1 MPNFKELREKIRAAQ
16 KIASELEQVAALDD
30 SLVKQTKANLSKAK
44 ESAVLQKMAQLP
56 IENMRDATESTL
68 RIETLRKFGI
78 TSVASVYHASESQL
92 ERISGISAETAKEL
106 KSIADRMYEAIAESV
121 SYGIKID
128 DLTVADLNLLE
139 NVQGLEGIRSKLR
152 GNQSK
157 LRPLADNLK
166 KSIQDTKP
174 LGSRILWFFSGSEK
188 RQRALDAISNIAFVM
203 GEPTTG
209 VLVSLANDALNYA
222 ETKRPD
228 PAVEDFKKR
237 SSDYYSVLEDVSGV
251 KPQLGQ
257 RHLNQEL
264 IDKIESENLDTSAI
278 KATLRKY
285 QIFGSKFALTQ
296 SRVIIGDEMGLGK
309 TMQAIGV
316 LTQRINSGANRF
328 LIVCPASVLV
338 NWQREIESRSEV
350 TVIKMHG
357 NEQKT
362 GYSRWLEQGGAGLTT
377 YDTLKTFNI
386 SDDEIRLLEVDT
398 IIVDEA
404 HYVKNAEAGRT
415 KTIVKWLDRAPRVVF
430 LTGTPLENRVSE
442 FVSLASLL
450 DREFAVRMNHAALA
464 AGVEVFRQHVAPM
477 YLRRNTEEVL
487 KELPE
492 LIKRDEYCSWD
503 GANYENYCAAVAR
516 GNFMGMRRAGFEPIR
531 PGVLPDKLERLLEI
545 VREAFENNKK
555 VVIFSYF
562 RDVLNLITEQLG
574 DQALGPIT
582 GAVPPTQRQAIVDR
596 FTNSSAPLALIGQ
609 IQAAGTG
616 LNIQAAS
623 VVILCE
629 PQIKPSLEVQ
639 AIARAHRMGQV
650 NVVQVHRLVIPES
663 VDELMVGI
671 LNRKQAEFD
680 AYAKESALADSVKSA
695 KDKDEES
702 MARVILMKEKQRLGL
717 KEEDNLII
725 EDETPHGG

>member
-1 MPNFKELREKIRAAQ
+1 MPNFKDLRARIREAQRIAAELD
-16 KIASELEQVAALDD
+16 QVAQLDE
-30 SLVKQTKANLSKAK
+30 SLVKQTSANLSNAK
-44 ESAVLQKMAQLP
+44 ESAVLQKLAQLP
-56 IENMRDATESTL
+56 IENMRDATESSL

-92 ERISGISAETAKEL
+92 ERISGISSDAAREL
-106 KSIADRMYEAIAESV
+106 KFIANRMYDAVAESI
-121 SYGIKID
+121 SYGVKID
-128 DLTVADLNLLE
+128 DLTVSDLNLLE
-139 NVQGLEGIRSKLR
+139 NVQGLEGLRSKLR
-152 GNQSK
+152 GNHSK

-166 KSIQDTKP
+166 KSIQETKP
-174 LGSRILWFFSGSEK
+174 ISSRIVWFLSGSEK

-209 VLVSLANDALNYA
+209 LLASLANDALNYA
-222 ETKRPD
+222 ESKRPD

-237 SSDYYSVLEDVSGV
+237 SSDYYSVLEDIGGI

-257 RHLNQEL
+257 RHFNKEL
-264 IDKIESENLDTSAI
+264 IDKIESESLDTSQI

-316 LTQRINSGANRF
+316 LTQRVSAGAKRF

-338 NWQREIESRSEV
+338 NWQREIESRSQLI
-350 TVIKMHG
+350 VIKMHG
-357 NEQKT
+357 DEQKS
-362 GYSRWLEQGGAGLTT
+362 GLSQWLEKGGAGLTT
-377 YDTLKTFNI
+377 YDTLKTFDLT
-386 SDDEIRLLEVDT
+386 DDQIRLLEVDT
-398 IIVDEA
+398 IVVDEA
-404 HYVKNAEAGRT
+404 HYVKNIEAGRT
-415 KTIVKWLDRAPRVVF
+415 KTIVRWLDRTPRVVF

-442 FVSLASLL
+442 FIALASLL
-450 DREFAVRMNHAALA
+450 DREFAARMNSAALA
-464 AGVEVFRQHVAPM
+464 AGTEVFRQHVAPM

-492 LIKRDEYCSWD
+492 LIKTDEYCSWN
-503 GANYENYCAAVAR
+503 GANYENYCRAVAN
-516 GNFMGMRRAGFEPIR
+516 GNFMGMRMSGFEPMR
-531 PGVLPDKLERLLEI
+531 PGVMPNKMERLIELT
-545 VREAFENNKK
+545 REALEDGKK

-562 RDVLNLITEQLG
+562 RSVLNYVHEQLG
-574 DQALGPIT
+574 DVAVGPIT
-582 GAVPPTQRQAIVDR
+582 GSVSPVQRQALVDK
-596 FTNSSAPLALIGQ
+596 FTNSPVPLALIGQ

-650 NVVQVHRLVIPES
+650 NVVHVHRLVIPES

-680 AYAKESALADSVKSA
+680 AYVRESALADSSKDA
-695 KDKDEES
+695 KNKDEES
-702 MARVILMKEKQRLGL
+702 IARVVLLSEKKRLGI
-717 KEEDNLII
+717 EEKDNLIL
-725 EDETPHGG
+725 EEETPEG